1 MRQLREKDT
10 SKYNKIIDEV
20 GKIILT
26 EGISSVSMSKIAKAT
41 GISSSTIYVYFTDK
55 DDVLKKVYL
64 ENKKNLAD
72 YLAKQ
77 IDSTITD
84 DLQYIRSYMEAV
96 YAFGQENFEA
106 LMIIDQFNHSPILM
120 QLNISV
126 VESYAGFEMLF
137 ERVDRAPAGIFKA
150 VEPII
155 LLTFGYTP
163 IVMYLQ
169 AIKLEQIDP
178 KSTTINQIIDMSIK
192 AIT

>member
-1 MRQLREKDT
+1 MREKDT